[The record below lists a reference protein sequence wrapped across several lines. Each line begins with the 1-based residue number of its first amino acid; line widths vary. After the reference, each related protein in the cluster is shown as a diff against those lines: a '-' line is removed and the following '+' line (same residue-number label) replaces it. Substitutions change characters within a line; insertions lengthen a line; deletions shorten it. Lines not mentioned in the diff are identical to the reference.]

1 MVLIHT
7 LSHYFV
13 KILMNMFLSGSLFV
27 LRAYVWTHTHKYYG
41 DELPWSFLFCPL
53 SCDSALQS
61 FTVMSLW
68 VMRLIFSPLPFL
80 LVNQVKVRG
89 KGQSDI
95 PTKPKGGSFDDSYV
109 LLGYKKTLAVS
120 DSLSSFSPKHIKSV
134 RIKAFLVF
142 VLLLFCYFPAFPN
155 SFCVFLNYVS
165 LKQCLCEAAWLVS
178 LFLLII
184 IIHIA
189 AGFPLD
195 TAVFE

>member
-120 DSLSSFSPKHIKSV
+120 DIVSAHFHPNTLSQ
-134 RIKAFLVF
+134 
-142 VLLLFCYFPAFPN
+142 
-155 SFCVFLNYVS
+155 CV
-165 LKQCLCEAAWLVS
+165 KK
-178 LFLLII
+178 LFLFLFFFFFVIFQL
-184 IIHIA
+184 
-189 AGFPLD
+189 FPIPF
-195 TAVFE
+195 VCF